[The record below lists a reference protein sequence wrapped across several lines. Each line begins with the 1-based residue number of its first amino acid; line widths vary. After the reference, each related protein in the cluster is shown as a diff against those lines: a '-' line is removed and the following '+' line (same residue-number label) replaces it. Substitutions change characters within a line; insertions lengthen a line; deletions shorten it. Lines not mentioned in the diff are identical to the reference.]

1 MKVYIILGNTRKNS
15 NTEALTR
22 LFADEM
28 IARNVDVVITSLRE
42 MSIQSCI
49 GCDGCHSV
57 FDSFG
62 CNISDDMH
70 KIADTAFTSDLIIFA
85 SPIYT
90 WMPTPPLKA
99 VMDRFY
105 AFTKYPQGSV
115 AFNLLKKQKIA
126 MIATSGDDCT
136 KNCDLFDEAV
146 RRMSNFAN
154 LSYIGYLAA
163 LDNDVRNGIT
173 EAVKDDVIK
182 FADKCNNM
190 SDTQEHF

>member
-22 LFADEM
+22 MFADEL

-42 MSIQSCI
+42 MTIQSCI
-49 GCDGCHSV
+49 GCDSCHSV

-70 KIADTAFTSDLIIFA
+70 KIADVAFTSDLIIFA

-105 AFTKYPQGSV
+105 AFTKYPQSTV
-115 AFNLLKKQKIA
+115 AFNLLKKQKMA
-126 MIATSGDDCT
+126 MIATSGDDCV

-146 RRMSNFAN
+146 RRMASFAN

-163 LDNDVRNGIT
+163 LDHDVRNGIT
-173 EAVKDDVIK
+173 EAVKEDVIK
-182 FADKCNNM
+182 FADKCLI
-190 SDTQEHF
+190 DITK